1 MANGKLKIVEM
12 MKRLNLLLILLVA
25 ALGLQAQTYKNGVW
39 YALYDDEEHAMETQ
53 GDYETGVFAPTAG
66 TLNMQWKY
74 QWYDLLGAFKKI
86 DTDVLESADGG
97 NNTNEVGSLQEN
109 TGKNSQTTEQ
119 FSISR
124 DINWIKYNRSGLPT
138 HRVLVYHQDIRLA
151 QHILLAQGEYG
162 TTTLTKDYGVVNLV
176 DTTAYKVELR
186 SFLTAGDI
194 TIISSEPEIFHLG
207 SADNTAALQYAV
219 GANACASANGT
230 AAQAGGAT
238 LGKIGNYAFTVY
250 FTPKEV
256 RTYAAVITITDG
268 TSTAKLTVT
277 GEGYKAPQTEY
288 AYEAAVCEGEQY
300 TDERFG
306 ELTEAG
312 VYVDTLRNVAGGDS
326 IVTLTLQ
333 IHPVYA
339 QEDSLV
345 IRVGAEENWQGR
357 DLSLLPEGDTTLVAA
372 YQTIHGCDSTY
383 TLRLTVLPRPT
394 TYGTDT
400 LYTCSGESVTYE
412 GKNYRRPT
420 QEDVLLSVKNQFG
433 GDSIVSLTVL
443 VYPKMKLQTEKTIYV
458 GAEENWQG
466 YDLSQMTIGD
476 TTLTAQ
482 YQTIHGCDSIYILQ
496 LHVQARPTTYG
507 QDTLHLCQGDEAEY
521 AGRVYTESMTDSI
534 LLEKKNQLGGDSILV
549 LEVIAH
555 EVILTSDE
563 LTIEEGDSI
572 VWQGQDLSLLPV
584 GDTTLVAQY
593 ATMYGCDSTYVL
605 YVSVTEKPVIVD
617 PHEGVEDVRSEEQPC
632 RKVLRDGQ
640 MYIRR
645 QDGELFDLTGR
656 KVGL

>member
-1 MANGKLKIVEM
+1 

-53 GDYETGVFAPTAG
+53 GDYETSVFAPTAG

-109 TGKNSQTTEQ
+109 TGKNSNTTEQ

-124 DINWIKYNRSGLPT
+124 NINWIKYNRSGLPT

-176 DTTAYKVELR
+176 DTAAYKVELR
-186 SFLTAGDI
+186 SFLTSGDI
-194 TIISSEPEIFHLG
+194 TITSSEPEIFHLG
-207 SADNTAALQYAV
+207 TADNTAALQYAV
-219 GANACASANGT
+219 GANACASKNGT
-230 AAQAGGAT
+230 AAQASGAT

-277 GEGYKAPQTEY
+277 GEGYKAPTTEY
-288 AYEAAVCEGEQY
+288 AYEAEVCAGNSY
-300 TDERFG
+300 ADERFG

-312 VYVDTLRNVAGGDS
+312 TYVDTLVNVAGGDS

-333 IHPVYA
+333 VHPVYA

-345 IRVGAEENWQGR
+345 IRVGAEESWQGQ

-466 YDLSQMTIGD
+466 YDLSQMAIGD

-534 LLEKKNQLGGDSILV
+534 LLEEKNQLGGDSILV

-555 EVILTSDE
+555 EVILTTDE

-617 PHEGVEDVRSEEQPC
+617 PHEGVDDVRSEELPC

-645 QDGELFDLTGR
+645 QDGELFDVTGR
-656 KVGL
+656 KVSL

>member
-1 MANGKLKIVEM
+1 
-12 MKRLNLLLILLVA
+12 MKRLNILLILMVA
-25 ALGLQAQTYKNGVW
+25 ALGLQAQTYKNGTW

-53 GDYETGVFAPTAG
+53 GDYETSVFAPTAG

-74 QWYDLLGAFKKI
+74 QWYDLFGAFKKI

-124 DINWIKYNRSGLPT
+124 DINWIKYNRSGVPT

-176 DTTAYKVELR
+176 DTAAYKVELR
-186 SFLTAGDI
+186 SFLTSGDI
-194 TIISSEPEIFHLG
+194 TITSSEPEIFHLG
-207 SADNTAALQYAV
+207 TADNTAALQYAV
-219 GANACASANGT
+219 GANACASKNGT

-268 TSTAKLTVT
+268 TSTAKVTVT
-277 GEGYKAPQTEY
+277 GEGYKAPTTEY
-288 AYEAAVCEGEQY
+288 AYEAEVCAGNSY
-300 TDERFG
+300 ADERFG

-312 VYVDTLRNVAGGDS
+312 VYVDTLVNVAGGDS

-333 IHPVYA
+333 VHPVYA

-345 IRVGAEENWQGR
+345 IRVGAEESWQGQ

-372 YQTIHGCDSTY
+372 YQTIYGCDSTY

-400 LYTCSGESVTYE
+400 LYTCSGESVVYE
-412 GKNYRRPT
+412 GKTYRRPT
-420 QEDVLLSVKNQFG
+420 QEDVLLSEKNQFG

-466 YDLSQMTIGD
+466 YDLSLLAIGD

-496 LHVQARPTTYG
+496 LHIMERPTTYG

-521 AGRVYTESMTDSI
+521 AGRVYAETLTDSI
-534 LLEKKNQLGGDSILV
+534 LLEEKNLLGGDSILV

-555 EVILTSDE
+555 ELMLTTE
-563 LTIEEGDSI
+563 EMTIEEGDSI
-572 VWQGQDLSLLPV
+572 VWQGQDLSLMPV

-593 ATMYGCDSTYVL
+593 ATIYGCDSTYVL
-605 YVSVTEKPVIVD
+605 YLTVTEKPVIVD
-617 PHEGVEDVRSEEQPC
+617 PHEGLDQVPSDQVQST
-632 RKVLRDGQ
+632 KVVINGR

-645 QDGELFDLTGR
+645 GEELFDLTGR
-656 KVGL
+656 KVE

>member
-25 ALGLQAQTYKNGVW
+25 AFGLQAQTYKNGVW

-176 DTTAYKVELR
+176 DTTAYTVELR

-194 TIISSEPEIFHLG
+194 TITSSEPEIFHLG
-207 SADNTAALQYAV
+207 SADNTAALQYQV

-230 AAQAGGAT
+230 AAAASGAT

-288 AYEAAVCEGEQY
+288 SYEAAVCEGEQY

-345 IRVGAEENWQGR
+345 IRVGAEESWQGR

-466 YDLSQMTIGD
+466 YDLSQMAIGD

-507 QDTLHLCQGDEAEY
+507 QDTLHLCQGDDAEY

-534 LLEKKNQLGGDSILV
+534 LLEEKNQLGGDSILV

-555 EVILTSDE
+555 EVILTTDE

-572 VWQGQDLSLLPV
+572 VWQGQDLSRLPV

-645 QDGELFDLTGR
+645 QDGELFDVTGR
-656 KVGL
+656 KVSL